1 MENPLDVCSLGAI
14 IVSHRLW
21 PPGSIMPTPYFR
33 YTTNCQTVH
42 VIPAGMDDRVEVVG
56 DPENGCYEWVI
67 YTPAGVREHPDAAYG
82 SPEIALRDGL
92 LAYSIVGSPVEALRD
107 LMMAVERCEHNE
119 FSIASRT
126 ALAQAAQRAS
136 AVSAGYPR
144 S

>member
-1 MENPLDVCSLGAI
+1 
-14 IVSHRLW
+14 
-21 PPGSIMPTPYFR
+21 MPTPYFR

-67 YTPAGVREHPDAAYG
+67 YTPAGVREHSDAAY
-82 SPEIALRDGL
+82 
-92 LAYSIVGSPVEALRD
+92 GSPVEALRD